1 MIDQEERL
9 TLDLGNFSVSLT
21 VKNIEASRKFYE
33 ALGFEVVD
41 GQFNYAGQI
50 DLEPGQDWLMLK
62 HGEAKIGLFQGMFE
76 ENVLTWNP
84 EDARGIQSR
93 LKENGVPIEYEA
105 IGFDG
110 PATVMLRDPDGN
122 QIMLD
127 QF

>member
-1 MIDQEERL
+1 ME
-9 TLDLGNFSVSLT
+9 LGNFSVSLA
-21 VKNIEASRKFYE
+21 VKDIEASTKFYE
-33 ALGFEVVD
+33 NLGFEVID
-41 GQFNYAGQI
+41 GQFNYDGQI
-50 DLEPGQDWLMLK
+50 DLEEGQYWVMLK
-62 HGEAKIGLFQGMFE
+62 NGEAKIGLFQGMFE

-84 EDARGIQSR
+84 PDARAIQSR

-105 IGFDG
+105 TGFDG